1 MDFIALL
8 ALFAALGLI
17 PAFIAEQKGRSF
29 GLWWFY
35 GFMLFVVALIHSLCL
50 NVIPK
55 GKSVEVLELEEKVRQ
70 TEMKNCP
77 FCAEPIKREAIKCK
91 HCGSDL
97 S

>member
-8 ALFAALGLI
+8 VLFAAFGLI

-35 GFMLFVVALIHSLCL
+35 GFMLFIVALIHSLCL
-50 NVIPK
+50 NAIPK
-55 GKSVEVLELEEKVRQ
+55 EKTAEVLELEEKARLA
-70 TEMKNCP
+70 EMKNCP